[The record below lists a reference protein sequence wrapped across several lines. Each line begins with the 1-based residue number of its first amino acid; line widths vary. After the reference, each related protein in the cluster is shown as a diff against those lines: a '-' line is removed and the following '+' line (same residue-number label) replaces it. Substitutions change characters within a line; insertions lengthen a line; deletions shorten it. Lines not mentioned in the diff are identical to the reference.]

1 MLIILPYLQLAAS
14 HAGCYGLQ
22 GRFISKNSLFSYSDD
37 ISSRYP
43 GMLKDILSCI
53 RLLTDLRS
61 KIHQYVPCGIPCN
74 AHLETC
80 GFSPALAG
88 VENATAVA
96 VSHDGLKSCG
106 SRMGLSAICFANR
119 DKSPSGA
126 SRSTKGALRIFP
138 SFSWNGKCDSRER
151 SESEHRRCVADFPR
165 LQLEWKMRQQ
175 GAKRA
180 GATKERCGFSPASA
194 GMENATAGS
203 KASRSD
209 EGALSQRIHELRKA
223 TCESSPASAGSEL
236 TAQVCWPVIRLC
248 HFGRRNYTTGH
259 HAAGHGSCCAR
270 SLPAASLYY
279 AVKGLDPH
287 FGIISAYVLWLSRYL
302 HLYRSNGG
310 GYRPA
315 HRSHPG

>member
-1 MLIILPYLQLAAS
+1 MLIILPYLQLAAG

-43 GMLKDILSCI
+43 GMLKDIPSCI
-53 RLLTDLRS
+53 WLLTDLRS

-80 GFSPALAG
+80 GFSPA
-88 VENATAVA
+88 
-96 VSHDGLKSCG
+96 
-106 SRMGLSAICFANR
+106 
-119 DKSPSGA
+119 
-126 SRSTKGALRIFP
+126 
-138 SFSWNGKCDSRER
+138 
-151 SESEHRRCVADFPR
+151 
-165 LQLEWKMRQQ
+165 
-175 GAKRA
+175 
-180 GATKERCGFSPASA
+180 SA

-203 KASRSD
+203 EASRST
-209 EGALSQRIHELRKA
+209 EGALSQRIYELRKVP
-223 TCESSPASAGSEL
+223 CESSPPSAGSEL

-248 HFGRRNYTTGH
+248 HFGRRNYTIGH

-270 SLPAASLYY
+270 PLPTASLYY
-279 AVKGLDPH
+279 AVKGLGPH

-315 HRSHPG
+315 RQFHPG

>member
-1 MLIILPYLQLAAS
+1 MLIILPYLQLAAG

-43 GMLKDILSCI
+43 GMLKDIPSCI
-53 RLLTDLRS
+53 RLLTDLLS

-80 GFSPALAG
+80 GFSPA
-88 VENATAVA
+88 
-96 VSHDGLKSCG
+96 S
-106 SRMGLSAICFANR
+106 
-119 DKSPSGA
+119 
-126 SRSTKGALRIFP
+126 
-138 SFSWNGKCDSRER
+138 
-151 SESEHRRCVADFPR
+151 
-165 LQLEWKMRQQ
+165 
-175 GAKRA
+175 A
-180 GATKERCGFSPASA
+180 GA
-194 GMENATAGS
+194 
-203 KASRSD
+203 
-209 EGALSQRIHELRKA
+209 
-223 TCESSPASAGSEL
+223 EL

-270 SLPAASLYY
+270 PWPAASLYY
-279 AVKGLDPH
+279 AVKGLGPH

-315 HRSHPG
+315 RQSHPG